1 MAVHDSTLHETD
13 RLPCPG
19 CGHGSYHPEA
29 VEHGGVGSWC
39 TRCESYVDVLARES
53 ARADTGNRP
62 EAARATAEA
71 VETVT
76 LVLPWSVLAS
86 SNLRHQGPGR
96 SHARGYREARDN
108 AATLVSAS
116 YSGAPIDRPVK
127 VSATFHPPDRRRRDC
142 PNLEKALHDSLELGG
157 VLADDW
163 QIRAWE
169 GCVGDVDKDD
179 ARVEVSVVVL
189 DVERVRAEE
198 EAA

>member
-1 MAVHDSTLHETD
+1 MAEREVVGIL
-13 RLPCPG
+13 CPG
-19 CGHGSYHPEA
+19 GCGETHPGWARYCHNCGNYLTE
-29 VEHGGVGSWC
+29 
-39 TRCESYVDVLARES
+39 LARES

-71 VETVT
+71 AETVT

-108 AATLVSAS
+108 AAILVSGA
-116 YSGAPIDRPVK
+116 YTGAPIDRPVK
-127 VSATFHPPDRRRRDC
+127 VSATFHPPDHRRRDC

-157 VLADDW
+157 VLTDDW
-163 QIRAWE
+163 LIRAWE
-169 GCVGDVDKDD
+169 GCVGEVDAGD